1 VLRGGG
7 VRSQCQRRQR
17 YVAAP
22 VGIDRPKWRTTPSY
36 RFAPTFQAGIEY
48 NAAVGEIDPIANWY
62 ALRETDR
69 SPALILGT
77 SSDRIGTPRGR
88 QAVFF
93 SLGTQVGRRPV
104 APHFRPNHLEPGRP
118 VH

>member
-48 NAAVGEIDPIANWY
+48 KAPVGEIDPIANWY

-77 SSDRIGTPRGR
+77 SSGRVGTPSGR
-88 QAVFF
+88 QAGFLSVAQQLGRLPGAPYF
-93 SLGTQVGRRPV
+93 SLHYSSAVYRCT
-104 APHFRPNHLEPGRP
+104 
-118 VH
+118 